1 MRRGSEPDAKA
12 KESLLRLRACAS
24 GSDPRHPSEVSSGIA
39 APLRSPYPVSNPPPS
54 LASGRVC
61 IALAAVLWSLSGLFT
76 RLLQNPTALDL
87 HEPRL
92 TPLQIA
98 FFRALFAGLFL
109 VPMLRPRH
117 IRFRRLMPVMVALF
131 AAMNA
136 LFISAIALGSSANAI
151 LLQNTAPF
159 FVYIV
164 SVYLLGEPADRRSL
178 VALLVG
184 MAGMIVIVGG
194 SGQVGGRF
202 DVVLMG
208 LGSGLTYAGII
219 LCLRHLRDESPQWLV
234 VQNHLG
240 SAMCLATAVLLCN
253 GLSFWL
259 DWLGAPSTRQWAFLA
274 FFGSIQMGLPYWL
287 FARGLRSVHPQ
298 EAGAIILLEPL
309 LNPLWAYL
317 ISPETDTPPA
327 TTWVGGTLIVGAL
340 MYRYAPSRQA
350 QANGHA

>member
-1 MRRGSEPDAKA
+1 M
-12 KESLLRLRACAS
+12 
-24 GSDPRHPSEVSSGIA
+24 
-39 APLRSPYPVSNPPPS
+39 
-54 LASGRVC
+54 C

-76 RLLQNPTALDL
+76 RLLQNPTPLHL

-117 IRFRRLMPVMVALF
+117 IHFRPLMPVMVGLF

-151 LLQNTAPF
+151 LLQNTAPL

-164 SVYLLGEPADRRSL
+164 SVYLLGEPPDRRSL
-178 VALLVG
+178 YALFIG
-184 MAGMIVIVGG
+184 MAGMMVIVIGG
-194 SGQVGGRF
+194 GQVGGRF
-202 DVVLMG
+202 DVILMA
-208 LGSGLTYAGII
+208 LGSGVTYAGII
-219 LCLRHLRDESPQWLV
+219 LCLRYLRDESSQWLV
-234 VQNHLG
+234 IQNHLG
-240 SAMCLATAVLLCN
+240 SAICLATAVLVCN
-253 GLSFWL
+253 GFAFWL
-259 DWLGAPSTRQWAFLA
+259 DWISAPSGRQWAFLA

-317 ISPETDTPPA
+317 ISPETDTPPT
-327 TTWVGGTLIVGAL
+327 TTWVGGTLILGAL
-340 MYRYAPSRQA
+340 AYRYLPQKTEPQRHRDHTK
-350 QANGHA
+350 GHKEE